1 MKQITKY
8 RFIKGIRPYLFLLPS
23 AVLIFGLIYYPV
35 LSAIKISFYDIN
47 ILSRQMKFIGFENYK
62 SVFTEPLFGEI
73 FRRTVTWTVTVL
85 SCTTI
90 ISMLVALLLDVPF
103 RFKRVVRGVFI
114 IPWATS
120 LAISAMLYRW
130 ALNSELGLVNHTL
143 KNILHI
149 TSENIGWLATGSR
162 AFPSLIYVGIWVS
175 VPFTTLV
182 ILAGLQTVPLELY
195 ESSKLDGANR
205 LQRYIHITLPSIKNV
220 LFITIIINFI
230 AIFNSFPII
239 WVMTEGGPLNSTDIL
254 VTFLYKEA
262 FKFLDFGRA
271 SAVAVL
277 IFIFLIIISVF
288 YTAVLLKDEN

>member
-1 MKQITKY
+1 
-8 RFIKGIRPYLFLLPS
+8 
-23 AVLIFGLIYYPV
+23 
-35 LSAIKISFYDIN
+35 
-47 ILSRQMKFIGFENYK
+47 
-62 SVFTEPLFGEI
+62 
-73 FRRTVTWTVTVL
+73 
-85 SCTTI
+85 
-90 ISMLVALLLDVPF
+90 
-103 RFKRVVRGVFI
+103 
-114 IPWATS
+114 
-120 LAISAMLYRW
+120 MLYRW

-143 KNILHI
+143 KNILHV

-195 ESSKLDGANR
+195 ESGKLDGANR

-288 YTAVLLKDEN
+288 YTATLLKDEN